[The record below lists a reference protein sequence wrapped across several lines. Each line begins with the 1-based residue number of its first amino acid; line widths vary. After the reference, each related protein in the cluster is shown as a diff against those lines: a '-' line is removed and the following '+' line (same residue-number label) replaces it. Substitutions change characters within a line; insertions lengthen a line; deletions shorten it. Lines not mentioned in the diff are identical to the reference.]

1 MKFLRISS
9 GAIQEADDV
18 SAGGLIVVTF
28 TGTLAVGSGNTEFPA
43 TRPLTIVGVTPRC
56 TTAPTGADAIFDLN
70 KNGTTMFSTQANR
83 PKVTAT
89 NKLGSITVPDVTS
102 VAEGDYLTVDCDQ
115 IGSTIAGANAVLAI
129 EYAFTALT

>member
-9 GAIQEADDV
+9 GSIQEADDL

-28 TGTLAVGSGNTEFPA
+28 TGTLAVGVGATEFPVP
-43 TRPLTIVGVTPRC
+43 RSISIVKVTPRC
-56 TTAPTGADAIFDLN
+56 TTAPMGADAIFDLN

-83 PKVTAT
+83 PKVTAG
-89 NKLGSITVPDVTS
+89 NKLGSAAVPDILTAS
-102 VAEGDYLTVDCDQ
+102 AGDYLTVDCDQ